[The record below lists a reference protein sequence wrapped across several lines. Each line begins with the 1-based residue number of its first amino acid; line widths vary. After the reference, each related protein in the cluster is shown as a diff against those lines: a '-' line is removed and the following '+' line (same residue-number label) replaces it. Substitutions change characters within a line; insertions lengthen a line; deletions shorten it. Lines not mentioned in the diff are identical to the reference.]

1 MLIIK
6 SRERENKMNV
16 RVIKDADGVAQN
28 MVASLGV
35 TGLSFPADIFCLFW
49 AQNLLSVFFLFN

>member
-16 RVIKDADGVAQN
+16 RVIKDADGVAQSK
-28 MVASLGV
+28 VAS
-35 TGLSFPADIFCLFW
+35 
-49 AQNLLSVFFLFN
+49 VFLQMMRKFFIILIIIEKNY

>member
-35 TGLSFPADIFCLFW
+35 TGLSLPADKNTPMDKGDCY
-49 AQNLLSVFFLFN
+49 FFSTD

>member
-28 MVASLGV
+28 KVNSLGV
-35 TGLSFPADIFCLFW
+35 TGLSLPADT
-49 AQNLLSVFFLFN
+49 FFLLWYL

>member
-35 TGLSFPADIFCLFW
+35 TGLSLPADRNNGSSGSRPSMR
-49 AQNLLSVFFLFN
+49 NLET